1 MILTRNQ
8 CIHLAT
14 NDIFIL
20 GFSKK
25 VLKDAG
31 LLESKL
37 GGSEGTTKAGSDGE
51 DEEEQEG
58 EDEGCFSV

>member
-1 MILTRNQ
+1 M
-8 CIHLAT
+8 
-14 NDIFIL
+14 
-20 GFSKK
+20 
-25 VLKDAG
+25 LKDAG